1 MENMT
6 VEELS
11 ELYYINKEIEMIQKE
26 LIELREKIFYKKSML
41 SNLPKANRIIDE
53 NLRYVEIMEQLE
65 QQLNFSLFELQK
77 KRMEIESFLQT
88 IKNAEDRLIIRLRVI
103 DNMKWQEIA
112 DKLGL
117 ERTTVSKRFHKFFT
131 IQNSH
136 KSH

>member
-1 MENMT
+1 MT

-41 SNLPKANRIIDE
+41 SNLSKANRIIDE